1 MILVNCAIKENS
13 PTWAVLDTG
22 SDVNYISQ
30 KHIGELGITYHSESN
45 RIETP
50 DVSYSTLGKVDLHIG
65 FNDNKKH
72 KSIPTE
78 FIVVGPDWPDHFPDL
93 ILGDKS
99 LYPTLYVFRLWYRCG
114 APILWRCIKLKRS
127 STRKIFMKILCGE
140 QKPVY
145 CLNVTYLEIS
155 NYYQLSDKKFK
166 RIAGVLPNIV
176 HLDFNYSKGF
186 SEKTLKRIAKS
197 YPNLKYLNLQK
208 AEEVDHNRNQTYR
221 NIHLGKI
228 RRLMYENYISS
239 SSNSGCDTEITD
251 DGLSIVVLRCRKLE
265 YLNISHR
272 TAITDITINAIAR
285 SCLNLKYI
293 DLKGCYNISK
303 EAICQLIPNV
313 HVENIV
319 GVSPHYISLMDKYLS
334 QYDVCGLAELEQ
346 KIRRRN
352 DANNL
357 NSALMLRTI
366 KNLLADQTKLVSP
379 EQ

>member
-1 MILVNCAIKENS
+1 M
-13 PTWAVLDTG
+13 
-22 SDVNYISQ
+22 
-30 KHIGELGITYHSESN
+30 
-45 RIETP
+45 
-50 DVSYSTLGKVDLHIG
+50 
-65 FNDNKKH
+65 
-72 KSIPTE
+72 
-78 FIVVGPDWPDHFPDL
+78 
-93 ILGDKS
+93 
-99 LYPTLYVFRLWYRCG
+99 
-114 APILWRCIKLKRS
+114 
-127 STRKIFMKILCGE
+127 
-140 QKPVY
+140 
-145 CLNVTYLEIS
+145 
-155 NYYQLSDKKFK
+155 
-166 RIAGVLPNIV
+166 LPNIV

-197 YPNLKYLNLQK
+197 YSNLKYLNLQK

-221 NIHLGKI
+221 NIHLGEI

-303 EAICQLIPNV
+303 EAKCQLIPNV

-334 QYDVCGLAELEQ
+334 QYDVCGLAELER

-357 NSALMLRTI
+357 NSALIRSTCEKQDI
-366 KNLLADQTKLVSP
+366 KHVGNKGVIEKTKYGQYYSQMPYHSYTLQTAIQNELAPPYNNIPFDIRQVYHPGSVDEKRMQTQALISDYFKGDPPANLFHVVALPYPPPSY
-379 EQ
+379 